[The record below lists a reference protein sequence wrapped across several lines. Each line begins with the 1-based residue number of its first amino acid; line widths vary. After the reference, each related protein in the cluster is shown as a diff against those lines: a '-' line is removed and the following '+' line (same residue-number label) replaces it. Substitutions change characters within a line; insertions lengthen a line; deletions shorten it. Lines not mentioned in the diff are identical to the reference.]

1 MSTPFHDMDPAREA
15 QINALL
21 DGELNDTDRVALE
34 RAAENDPALA
44 DALAAALELHKL
56 LGSMPRVKA
65 PGRVRRRLLAVAGH
79 PVSDT
84 WLPGGA
90 LLAALGVGIVM
101 LLPRQPGHPTEAE
114 LVQARR
120 ELALAL
126 GYVERTSARTREII
140 DQELDT
146 GLFRPVTENTAT
158 ALSLPLSKQEE
169 YDL

>member
-65 PGRVRRRLLAVAGH
+65 PGRVSTYPGNHRPGTRYRAVQACHGKHGDSAVA
-79 PVSDT
+79 
-84 WLPGGA
+84 
-90 LLAALGVGIVM
+90 AAIETRGV
-101 LLPRQPGHPTEAE
+101 
-114 LVQARR
+114 
-120 ELALAL
+120 
-126 GYVERTSARTREII
+126 
-140 DQELDT
+140 
-146 GLFRPVTENTAT
+146 
-158 ALSLPLSKQEE
+158 
-169 YDL
+169 